1 MKRMI
6 ALLFAIVMCATSF
19 VSCDRS
25 TESEVTDN
33 SSNQSENAVP
43 ENAINIGESLLKL
56 GVGTYSHDLRS
67 SAIKEYRE
75 KYLPMTF
82 DAFNKV
88 ENVYISADF
97 EIASCNVSLIS
108 PVDDFNKDF
117 EYNGYIDIALQTVIS
132 EKTVTIPVGWWYRA
146 EDWTSEYHI
155 WSYMLKVTDKDG
167 NDHWYYFRINYDKYA
182 NYKMIKAENVK
193 DGSLLFIVKKQSD
206 ELREIFNTHEWNEE
220 TSAISVEYNY
230 VLYDC
235 DKKINYCSSL
245 GIFERD
251 GKYLVLNSEERESMS
266 RWFLTENS
274 NVDGAVISSG
284 RYSCVTID
292 TFLSGEM
299 YDKESG
305 SISSAS
311 GDGSLSLIYGYV
323 TRGTIPG
330 IVFDG
335 TLLGTLNGEK
345 NIKIAI
351 DNNNSGGYDF
361 SLDYNNP
368 EQIKLLPKGQYYCII
383 MEYRNDE
390 YIEELGRYVR
400 SSWEHVCV
408 LEIN

>member
-25 TESEVTDN
+25 TESEATDN
-33 SSNQSENAVP
+33 SSNQNENAVP

-56 GVGTYSHDLRS
+56 GVGAYSHDLRS

-75 KYLPMTF
+75 KYSPMTF

-182 NYKMIKAENVK
+182 NYKLIKAEN
-193 DGSLLFIVKKQSD
+193 LQTYETFYIVEKRSA
-206 ELREIFNTHEWNEE
+206 ELREMFDTREWNAE
-220 TSAISVEYNY
+220 TTAISVKYDY
-230 VLYDC
+230 VLHDRGR
-235 DKKINYCSSL
+235 KINYCSSL
-245 GIFERD
+245 GVFEMD
-251 GKYLVLNSEERESMS
+251 GKYITLDDIEKFSM
-266 RWFLTENS
+266 
-274 NVDGAVISSG
+274 
-284 RYSCVTID
+284 D
-292 TFLSGEM
+292 TYLKMPSFSKSAFVLSGHNTSKTLSCFVSSM
-299 YDKESG
+299 TYDEKTGGMLCADGMGAYGAIFYNDRPIPGFIFDGDVSGEIDGEKQGIDLIGTFGKESYH
-305 SISSAS
+305 
-311 GDGSLSLIYGYV
+311 SLFQNP
-323 TRGTIPG
+323 TEE
-330 IVFDG
+330 D
-335 TLLGTLNGEK
+335 
-345 NIKIAI
+345 IKA
-351 DNNNSGGYDF
+351 
-361 SLDYNNP
+361 
-368 EQIKLLPKGQYYCII
+368 LPKGQYYCV
-383 MEYRNDE
+383 MSKVYHGD
-390 YIEELGRYVR
+390 YIEEQGMNEQSVYEYL
-400 SSWEHVCV
+400 CII
-408 LEIN
+408 EIN